1 MIWTVIGAS
10 LAVYTWKLLGYLV
23 PRAWISE
30 RFKAFA
36 DRVTVLL
43 LAALVGIQGF
53 TSSGELTLDSRV
65 LSLIVAGILLALRV
79 PYILVVLSAAIV
91 AACSRAFLGF

>member
-10 LAVYTWKLLGYLV
+10 VAVFSWKLLGYLV
-23 PRAWISE
+23 PRAWISDK
-30 RFKAFA
+30 FKAFA
-36 DRVTVLL
+36 DRVTVVL

-53 TSSGELTLDSRV
+53 TSSGQLVLDSRV
-65 LSLIVAGILLALRV
+65 LALIAAGILLALRV

-91 AACSRAFLGF
+91 AAASRAFLGF